1 MKNTQTLFSHYK
13 EMINNMWAKG
23 QREYTA
29 KELNSH
35 VGFHEKNTWWKR
47 INNNPYYS
55 TRTYQSALKN
65 LGCITPIKHGLW
77 KINGPIPEWFGSF
90 HINALTSKWALQD
103 LEKSSFYWKS
113 LPKNHKVNP
122 WKNIDPMHVMSS
134 TGCVDTDCDCSCNPQ
149 TDLVQYT
156 IEKQFNITATH
167 ATAKY
172 LVFVSPSNKP
182 SDPATDIVDVRYFI
196 GSTKTEV
203 SFDEAKGFFRILGHE
218 QAFLEACKKMETD
231 VVKQA
236 CDNFIK
242 DTQAKT
248 ETGISQEQLKKL
260 LIKFGEIMKNE
271 VMDVVTCELGRLD
284 ESDIVSLSFDEFSR
298 QIEVEVDDRTII
310 SVVEDA
316 VEGSNGLEDVVDAFI
331 LKECM
336 FKK

>member
-13 EMINNMWAKG
+13 EMINNMWANG

-35 VGFHEKNTWWKR
+35 VGFHENLTTWKR
-47 INNNPYYS
+47 WNKNPYYT
-55 TRTYQSALKN
+55 TRTYQAALKN
-65 LGCITPIKHGLW
+65 LGCITPIKRGLW
-77 KINGPIPEWFGSF
+77 KINAPIPKWFGSF

-113 LPKNHKVNP
+113 LPENHKVNP

-156 IEKQFNITATH
+156 IEKQFNLTATH

-203 SFDEAKGFFRILGHE
+203 SFDEAKGFFKILGHE
-218 QAFLEACKKMETD
+218 QAFLEECKKMETN
-231 VVKQA
+231 VKKQA
-236 CDNFIK
+236 CDKFIN
-242 DTQAKT
+242 DLQAKT
-248 ETGISQEQLKKL
+248 ETGISQEQLTKL
-260 LIKFGEIMKNE
+260 LIKFGEIVRNE
-271 VMDVVTCELGRLD
+271 VMDIVTHELSRLD
-284 ESDIVSLSFDEFSR
+284 ESEVVSLSFDEFSR
-298 QIEVEVDDRTII
+298 QIEVEVNDREIT
-310 SVVEDA
+310 SMVEDA
-316 VEGSNGLEDVVDAFI
+316 VEEANDLEDVVDAFI
-331 LKECM
+331 LQECM